1 MIIKIILLFLIW
13 SIAQAQQ
20 TGTCVAGTEFC
31 ENNKNTTVN
40 TNTSTNNN
48 NNTDISTSTTT
59 NTNNNT
65 NTDTST
71 STSNN
76 TNTNTN
82 TNTNN
87 NNTTSNSNST
97 STSTNINNSSS
108 DVNSK
113 VDTKSV
119 NTNNNVNVN
128 ESTSTSESKVN
139 TENVNVNENKSVS
152 ESVSDSTQ
160 KIKNIA
166 PPPTATSP
174 SIGASYSQDL
184 CSTGISGALQTQIL
198 GISSGMSVTD
208 FNCERIK
215 LAKVLYDAG
224 MRVASVSML
233 CQDSR
238 VFQAMYMAGT
248 PCPYR
253 GMIGEKAAEA
263 WTSNPKD
270 RPDYNEWK
278 QSEINKCIVP
288 KKSKRE
294 CIKEWE
300 STH

>member
-31 ENNKNTTVN
+31 ENNETATVN

-48 NNTDISTSTTT
+48 NNTD
-59 NTNNNT
+59 
-65 NTDTST
+65 T

-82 TNTNN
+82 SNTNN

-97 STSTNINNSSS
+97 STATNVNNSTS
-108 DVNSK
+108 DVNSN
-113 VDTKSV
+113 VDTTSV
-119 NTNNNVNVN
+119 NTNSNVN

-152 ESVSDSTQ
+152 ISASVSDSTQ

-166 PPPTATSP
+166 PPPTASSP

-238 VFQAMYMAGT
+238 VFRAMFMAGT

-263 WTSNPKD
+263 WISNPKD
-270 RPDYNEWK
+270 RPDYDEWK

-288 KKSKRE
+288 KKSKRD